1 MDLTKVDMVAN
12 MATFFASGVLWRSSF
27 LGVDAWLSGP
37 IPVHTFFYK
46 VHTPEILH
54 PHPPNARHPNSFLI
68 HPSNYGFSNSMAGM
82 HTGRWMALDRV
93 DHDD

>member
-1 MDLTKVDMVAN
+1 
-12 MATFFASGVLWRSSF
+12 
-27 LGVDAWLSGP
+27 VDAWLSGP
-37 IPVHTFFYK
+37 IPVHTLFFK

-68 HPSNYGFSNSMAGM
+68 HLSNYGFSNSMAGM